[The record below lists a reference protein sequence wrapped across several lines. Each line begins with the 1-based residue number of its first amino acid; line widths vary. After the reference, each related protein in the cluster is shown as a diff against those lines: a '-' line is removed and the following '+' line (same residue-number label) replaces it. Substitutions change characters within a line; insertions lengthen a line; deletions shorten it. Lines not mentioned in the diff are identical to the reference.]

1 MSADM
6 SNRQRSLGKK
16 QGKLE
21 LRFLQTEPRELWQ
34 KKGKLV
40 KGENR
45 IKQNKWVKIV
55 QQRKKTTASPTVE
68 PWSSSFGKV
77 IIFKAFSPEIL
88 PIDAII

>member
-1 MSADM
+1 M
-6 SNRQRSLGKK
+6 K
-16 QGKLE
+16 
-21 LRFLQTEPRELWQ
+21 

-45 IKQNKWVKIV
+45 IKKNKWVKIV

-77 IIFKAFSPEIL
+77 IIFKAFSREIL
-88 PIDAII
+88 PIDAVILEASAGSFRYYEFKDILEKN